1 MNKVQQLHELGQS
14 VWLDS
19 ISRAMLRPPGDLAR
33 RVDEGI
39 RGVTSNPTIFEK
51 AVGGSDDYD
60 GQIAEIIARGA
71 DLTPAEVF
79 EELAVTDI
87 QAACD
92 LLRPVYDA
100 ADGNDGFVSIE
111 VAPDLAYDT
120 AGTVVAARRLWAA
133 VDRPNVMVKV
143 PATDQGII
151 AVADLVS
158 EGLNI
163 NITLMFSLA
172 VYEAVADAYIRGLE
186 SRPNP
191 SGIASVASF
200 FVSRVDTK
208 TDAAL
213 EKVGSEEALERRGL
227 TAIANAKLVYRR
239 YQELFE
245 GERFARLAELGAKP
259 QRVLWASTSTKNPD
273 YPDTMYV
280 DGLIGPNTVN
290 TMPPDTVTAFNDH
303 GTVAT
308 TLTEGVAEAADFIGS
323 LADVGVS
330 YDEVTQ
336 ELQIEGVQAFADSME
351 DLYATIASEI
361 EHVAG

>member
-60 GQIAEIIARGA
+60 AQIAEIMARGA
-71 DLTPAEVF
+71 ELTPAEVF

-151 AVADLVS
+151 AVTDLVG

-191 SGIASVASF
+191 AGIASVASF

-213 EKVGSEEALERRGL
+213 EKVGSEEALERRGR

-239 YQELFE
+239 YQEIFE

-259 QRVLWASTSTKNPD
+259 QRVLWASTSTKNPAYRD
-273 YPDTMYV
+273 VLYV
-280 DGLIGPNTVN
+280 EQLAG
-290 TMPPDTVTAFNDH
+290 PDTVDTMPEATIKAFRDH
-303 GTVAT
+303 GEVADRLSGT
-308 TLTEGVAEAADFIGS
+308 AEEARAMLDRLAAAGVDLDQVTKELETEGVESFVTSFDEAVATVAEA
-323 LADVGVS
+323 
-330 YDEVTQ
+330 
-336 ELQIEGVQAFADSME
+336 
-351 DLYATIASEI
+351 
-361 EHVAG
+361 VAER